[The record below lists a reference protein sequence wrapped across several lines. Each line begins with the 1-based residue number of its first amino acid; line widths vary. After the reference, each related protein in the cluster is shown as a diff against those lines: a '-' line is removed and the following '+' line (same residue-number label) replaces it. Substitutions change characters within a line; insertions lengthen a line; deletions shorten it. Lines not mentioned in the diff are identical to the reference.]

1 MGWSDVFFFIILRI
15 SRADPSRRAT
25 VFIHLFEVFE
35 ISMNKALK
43 KAKIVWSIMDSPQ
56 KFMC

>member
-1 MGWSDVFFFIILRI
+1 M
-15 SRADPSRRAT
+15 ADPSRRAT

-56 KFMC
+56 NFMC